1 MTLGFT
7 PSIELYGANAARL
20 NQRLIS
26 WTHIDAAGI
35 ESDQLTLT
43 LDIEGLE

>member
-7 PSIELYGANAARL
+7 PAVEIYGAHAALL

-26 WTHIDAAGI
+26 WEHIDAAGI
-35 ESDQLTLT
+35 ESDN
-43 LDIEGLE
+43 